1 LKAVVEYI
9 FFSSLNFTSSSS
21 SSSSFIFLIEVG
33 MGSNRSMF
41 FFSLFEIIFP
51 SQNVTWISFIYILT
65 QFAPENNNNN
75 FLEC

>member
-21 SSSSFIFLIEVG
+21 SSFIFLIEVG
-33 MGSNRSMF
+33 MGSNRFMF